1 MLSEPQEF
9 YKTLDVLDSTI
20 VSLFTDHNTQV
31 YNAMQAYQLE
41 YGMTNIQVI
50 KTLSGVIKLYKNTVD
65 ASTEH
70 GQPWQP
76 DPQDNTATGTPIK

>member
-50 KTLSGVIKLYKNTVD
+50 KTLESVIELYKKWVKYTYGLALSGFPSPLN
-65 ASTEH
+65 
-70 GQPWQP
+70 QM
-76 DPQDNTATGTPIK
+76 

>member
-1 MLSEPQEF
+1 MLSDPKEF
-9 YKTLDVLDSTI
+9 CEVLDVLDSTI

-50 KTLSGVIKLYKNTVD
+50 KTLSGVIKLYKKD
-65 ASTEH
+65 I
-70 GQPWQP
+70 
-76 DPQDNTATGTPIK
+76 DDNGLSEVGKV